1 MFMFCFLEKGLK
13 MAKIRNRYK
22 REFKLKQSY
31 NRYRTSYQ
39 TGVTRPN
46 TSSLMVSQD
55 STTESRLTFLCSC
68 FLRRLS
74 EPSRRLL
81 FLFYIH
87 DRANS
92 VPQSS
97 LFDDD
102 SLRVGPKRPNHWG
115 RNDIKMGSK
124 WPGAETSLIRADDGA
139 KRAKVL
145 DFSCWIKSSVSLMYS
160 WVKRLVDF

>member
-13 MAKIRNRYK
+13 MGKIRNRYK
-22 REFKLKQSY
+22 REFNIKQSY

-102 SLRVGPKRPNHWG
+102 SPRVGPKRPNHWG

-139 KRAKVL
+139 KRPKVL

-160 WVKRLVDF
+160 E

>member
-46 TSSLMVSQD
+46 TSS
-55 STTESRLTFLCSC
+55 SRLNYRIKTHLP
-68 FLRRLS
+68 L
-74 EPSRRLL
+74 LL
-81 FLFYIH
+81 FPP
-87 DRANS
+87 AS
-92 VPQSS
+92 VRTVKEVALPILHTWQTEQIQFHNPAYLMTTVSEW
-97 LFDDD
+97 D
-102 SLRVGPKRPNHWG
+102 

-139 KRAKVL
+139 KRPKVL

-160 WVKRLVDF
+160 E